1 MYNNTTKNRTVGS
14 FIGLAIGDA
23 LGASVEFMPRDSF
36 EPVSRM
42 RSGGPWQL
50 KAGQWTDDTIMA
62 LCLAES
68 LVNRRSLDH
77 NDVMNK
83 WIAWYRDGYN
93 SPKGYCF
100 DIGATTASS
109 LSHYEKNGSPVKG
122 TNPRAGGNGSIMRL
136 APAAIVGHRSIDLAI
151 SLSKT
156 QGFLTHN
163 SKDADDCCAILAS
176 CLYRAFN
183 GFDPFVLNSS
193 NGLSPAAAEIATGS
207 YMDKSRTSIRSGGYC
222 LDTLEAALWACYN
235 TSSFAD
241 AVLAAVNLGDDADSV
256 GAVAGQLAGAM
267 YGFSGI
273 PVKWFEQLYRKDDLI
288 SIADELHEIGAT
300 INV

>member
-1 MYNNTTKNRTVGS
+1 MYSDVTKNRTVGS

-36 EPVSRM
+36 EPVSGM

-50 KAGQWTDDTIMA
+50 EAGQWTDDTIMA

-68 LVNRRSLDH
+68 LINRRSLDH
-77 NDVMNK
+77 DDVMKK
-83 WIAWYRDGYN
+83 WVAWYRDGYN

-100 DIGATTASS
+100 DIGGTTASS
-109 LSHYEKNGSPVKG
+109 LSYYENQGSPVNG

-136 APAAIVGHRSIDLAI
+136 APAAIFGRRSADLAMSI
-151 SLSKT
+151 SRA

-163 SKDADDCCAILAS
+163 SKDADDCCAILAV
-176 CLYRAFN
+176 CLYRALN
-183 GFDPFVLNSS
+183 GFDPFIPDGGDDL
-193 NGLSPAAAEIATGS
+193 GPRAAEIARGS
-207 YMDKSRTSIRSGGYC
+207 YMDKSRASIRSGGYC
-222 LDTLEAALWACYN
+222 IDTLEAALWACYN
-235 TSSFAD
+235 TASFSD

-267 YGFSGI
+267 YGLSGI
-273 PVKWFEQLYRKDDLI
+273 PVKWVEQLYRNVDLI
-288 SIADELHEIGAT
+288 NIAEELHEVSKT
-300 INV
+300 TDV